1 MSPDAPPV
9 ALAELLGKA
18 RVAILALAPEERAD
32 AHAESI
38 SVEASAPASAAIA
51 DLLAKLEQG
60 DDCLRV
66 MLAAD
71 MASAI
76 ADAPSATASGR
87 GKLVSILVQALSVL
101 GDAP

>member
-38 SVEASAPASAAIA
+38 TVEATAPASAAIA
-51 DLLAKLEQG
+51 DYWPSSSRG
-60 DDCLRV
+60 T
-66 MLAAD
+66 
-71 MASAI
+71 I
-76 ADAPSATASGR
+76 AFG
-87 GKLVSILVQALSVL
+87 
-101 GDAP
+101 